1 MRFSEILRLV
11 WVNIIQNKTKVLL
24 TSLGIIVGST
34 TIVLVIAIGQG
45 GQADVA
51 DQFKNLNAGSID
63 ITSIDAQTAEMEM
76 MAGMAGGPPS
86 GGGGFSGGFSGGG
99 PGGSGPTGGGGSSG
113 NRSTGNSRRS
123 NSSRNSRVRMTE
135 SDVED
140 IATLVPGLEEVTILI
155 EGSTT
160 VYGGDLDEEQTSTVV
175 GVLDNYQQVSNLD
188 LMYGSFISEEDNA
201 SNNYVAVIGYSLAK
215 DIFTVPGYA
224 YGDYITI
231 DDKNYEIIGVLN
243 EMGSVSSGISSDE
256 AIFIPYNTAIKY
268 IYGTQTMPTI
278 TAVASDVSGVD
289 SAIENIKA
297 VLTENYP
304 KGNFSITDAG
314 SAMDAATSSAN
325 TLAMLLF
332 AVATIV
338 FVVGGIG
345 IMNVLFVSVQERT
358 PEIGILK
365 AIGCPSG
372 SILMEFLLEAIFM
385 GLAGGVLGVFLSFG
399 IIPLI
404 EIFGM
409 RLETSLMGYL
419 LALIFALLT
428 ATVFGFYPAYKASK
442 LVPIEALT
450 LN

>member
-1 MRFSEILRLV
+1 MRISEILRLV
-11 WVNIIQNKTKVLL
+11 WINIIQNKTKVLL
-24 TSLGIIVGST
+24 TSLGIIVGSA

-51 DQFKNLNAGSID
+51 DQFKNLNAGAID
-63 ITSIDAQTAEMEM
+63 VKSVDAQTALTEM
-76 MAGMAGGPPS
+76 MPGMDGGSPQGGS
-86 GGGGFSGGFSGGG
+86 FGGGFSGGGFSTGGSNRSGGN
-99 PGGSGPTGGGGSSG
+99 SSNRSGSS
-113 NRSTGNSRRS
+113 SRRS
-123 NSSRNSRVRMTE
+123 SGRNTRVRLTE
-135 SDVED
+135 TDVEN
-140 IATLVPGLEEVTILI
+140 ISQLVSGLEEVTILVN
-155 EGSTT
+155 GTTT
-160 VYGGDLDEEQTSTVV
+160 VFGGDLEEEKSGTTVV
-175 GVLDNYQQVSNLD
+175 GVLQNYQQVSNLD
-188 LMYGSFISEEDNA
+188 LMYGSFITDEDNN
-201 SNNYVAVIGYSLAK
+201 SSNYVAVIGYSLAK
-215 DIFTVPGYA
+215 EIFTLPAYA
-224 YGDYITI
+224 YGNYITI
-231 DDKNYEIIGVLN
+231 DSKNYEIVGVLK
-243 EMGSVSSGISSDE
+243 EMGSVSSGISSDN
-256 AIFIPYNTAIKY
+256 AIYIPYNTAVKY
-268 IYGTQTMPTI
+268 IFGTQTEPTI
-278 TAVASDVSGVD
+278 TAVARDVSGVD
-289 SAIENIKA
+289 TAIENIKT

-304 KGNFSITDAG
+304 KGNFSVTDAG

-372 SILMEFLLEAIFM
+372 SILLEFLLEAIFM
-385 GLAGGVLGVFLSFG
+385 GLAGGVLGVALSFG
-399 IIPLI
+399 VIPLI
-404 EIFGM
+404 EMFGM

-419 LALIFALLT
+419 LALIFALVT